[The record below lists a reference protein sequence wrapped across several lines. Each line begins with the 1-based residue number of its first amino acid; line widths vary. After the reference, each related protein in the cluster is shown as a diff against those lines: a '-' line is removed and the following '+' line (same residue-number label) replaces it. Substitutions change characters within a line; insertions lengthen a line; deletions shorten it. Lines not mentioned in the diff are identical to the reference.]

1 MMRKVGSNTFMIIQF
16 AFYLPTA
23 LYRGTNGNH

>member
-1 MMRKVGSNTFMIIQF
+1 MIRKVGSNTSIIIQF
-16 AFYLPTA
+16 AFYVATA